1 MSRFNFKLRQNRH
14 EIDDIVAA
22 EGVAAAERIAAALRA
37 AAAERITTM
46 APAET
51 TEGIATAEG
60 APGFTREP
68 RAELFLL
75 GVSNMVGEDTFYEGA
90 EQRDGRFRELVAAV
104 AVADPEWFARFVR
117 WLRTGAMLRSASV
130 VAALE
135 GARAQVAAGIPGSRA
150 VVDAAL
156 QRADEP
162 GEALGYW
169 LGRYGRALPKP
180 VKRGVADAAVRLYHE
195 RSLLKYDTDSS
206 AVRFGDVLDLTHPTA
221 RDERQGDLFRHALD
235 RRRKRDNPIPASL
248 RMLAARAELM
258 ALPVEQRWEIGDP
271 AVLDAAGMTWEALAG
286 WRQTTMDAA
295 AWEAIIPAM
304 GYLALLRNL
313 RNFDQAGVSDAVA
326 ETVAARLADPG
337 EVARSRVLPMRFL
350 SAYNAAPSLRW
361 AYPLEKAL
369 QHALAN
375 VPALDARTLILIDT
389 SGSMEC
395 PFSKDGTLR
404 CWDAA
409 TVFGLALAARAHDA
423 TVVSFSHATKVFPAV
438 AGESVLAAVRR
449 FKAGGYFYGG
459 GTETERAVRTHY
471 DRHDRVVIL
480 TDEQAH
486 WHGATNVA
494 ASVPASVPVFT
505 WNLAGYRAGHTPAG
519 AGNRHTFGGLSDAAF
534 AMIPLIEAGSREQWP
549 F

>member
-1 MSRFNFKLRQNRH
+1 MAKFNLKLRRNQR
-14 EIDDIVAA
+14 EADD
-22 EGVAAAERIAAALRA
+22 GY
-37 AAAERITTM
+37 
-46 APAET
+46 
-51 TEGIATAEG
+51 ATAEG
-60 APGFTREP
+60 APGFLRAA

-90 EQRDGRFRELVAAV
+90 ADRDARFRELVAAV
-104 AVADPEWFARFVR
+104 AVADRDWFARFVA

-150 VVDAAL
+150 IVDAAL

-162 GEALGYW
+162 GEALAYW
-169 LGRYGRALPKP
+169 LGRYGRSLPKP

-195 RSLLKYDTDSS
+195 RSLLKYDSDGT
-206 AVRFGDVLDLTHPTA
+206 AVRFGDVIDLTHPSA
-221 RDERQGDLFRHALD
+221 RDARQGDLFRHALD
-235 RRRKRDNPIPASL
+235 RRHRRDNPLPASL
-248 RMLAARAELM
+248 TVLAARAELM
-258 ALPVEQRWEIGDP
+258 AMPVERRREVTDP
-271 AVLDAAGMTWEALAG
+271 AVLGAAGMTWEALAG
-286 WRQTTMDAA
+286 WRQGAMDAT
-295 AWEAIIPAM
+295 AWETIIPTM

-313 RNFDQAGVSDAVA
+313 RNFDRAGVGDAVA
-326 ETVAARLADPG
+326 ETVAARLSDPG

-375 VPALDARTLILIDT
+375 VPALDGRTLILIDT
-389 SGSMEC
+389 SGSMNS
-395 PFSKDGTLR
+395 PFSRDGTLR

-409 TVFGLALAARAHDA
+409 TVFGLALAARAREA
-423 TVVSFSHATKVFPAV
+423 TVVSFSDDSTVFPAV

-449 FKAGGYFYGG
+449 FKDGGWFHGR
-459 GTETERAVRTHY
+459 GTETEKAVRTHY

-486 WHGATNVA
+486 WHRSADVTA
-494 ASVPASVPVFT
+494 AVPATVPVYT
-505 WNLAGYRAGHTPAG
+505 WNLAGYRVGHAPT

-534 AMIPLIEAGSREQWP
+534 TMIPLLEAGSREQWP

>member
-1 MSRFNFKLRQNRH
+1 MTKFNFKLRENRH
-14 EIDDIVAA
+14 EIDELVTA
-22 EGVAAAERIAAALRA
+22 
-37 AAAERITTM
+37 
-46 APAET
+46 
-51 TEGIATAEG
+51 EGIATAERVAATLRDEAARRLATFEG
-60 APGFTREP
+60 APGFDREP

-90 EQRDGRFRELVAAV
+90 ADRDDRFRALVAAV
-104 AVADPEWFARFVR
+104 AVADPDWFARFVR

-150 VVDAAL
+150 TVDAAL

-162 GEALGYW
+162 GEALAYW

-195 RSLLKYDTDSS
+195 RSLLKYDTDRS
-206 AVRFGDVLDLTHPTA
+206 AVRFGDVIELTHPTA

-235 RRRKRDNPIPASL
+235 RRHHRDNPIPASL
-248 RMLAARAELM
+248 TTLAARAELM
-258 ALPVEQRWEIGDP
+258 ALPVERRGEVGDP
-271 AVLDAAGMTWEALAG
+271 AVLGAAGMTWEALAG
-286 WRQTTMDAA
+286 WRQTAMDAA
-295 AWEAIIPAM
+295 AWEAIIPGM

-313 RNFDQAGVSDAVA
+313 RNFDQAGVGDAVA

-350 SAYNAAPSLRW
+350 SAFNAAPSLRW
-361 AYPLEKAL
+361 AYPLERAL
-369 QHALAN
+369 QHALAD
-375 VPALDARTLILIDT
+375 VPALGARTLILIDT
-389 SGSMEC
+389 SGSMDSG
-395 PFSKDGTLR
+395 FSKDGSLR

-423 TVVSFSHATKVFPAV
+423 TVVSFSDGSRVFPAV

-449 FKAGGYFYGG
+449 FKDGGYFFGS
-459 GTETERAVRTHY
+459 GTQTERAVRTHY
-471 DRHDRVVIL
+471 DGHDRVVIL

-486 WHGATNVA
+486 WHSATHVA
-494 ASVPASVPVFT
+494 AVVPAAVPVFT
-505 WNLAGYRAGHTPAG
+505 WNLAGYRVAHTPAS
-519 AGNRHTFGGLSDAAF
+519 GNRHTFGGLSDAAF
-534 AMIPLIEAGSREQWP
+534 AMIPLVEAGSRGQWP